1 MGLPESSRGMR
12 VFKSG
17 SNAKLCSKPIVPGCY
32 VEPVDDRRNRRAPG
46 STSCYHCLGFMAQ
59 LERDKAW

>member
-32 VEPVDDRRNRRAPG
+32 GIGEHQV
-46 STSCYHCLGFMAQ
+46 AQ
-59 LERDKAW
+59 VVTIAWALWHN